1 MRADGTRLVVRGRV
15 GEPDPKKPS
24 SRRRAGCLVLVL
36 AVVAA
41 AVGGGVWL
49 GKREVSS
56 KTPCERYAEEAGRAL
71 ANCHSGAMD
80 HPRLL
85 AACKEVEPDDG
96 CFERLEGLACEVVE
110 KNPYVVIDVC
120 RKKP

>member
-1 MRADGTRLVVRGRV
+1 MA
-15 GEPDPKKPS
+15 EADPKKSS

-36 AVVAA
+36 AVGAA
-41 AVGGGVWL
+41 VVGGGVWL
-49 GKREVSS
+49 GKREEAEQ
-56 KTPCERYAEEAGRAL
+56 TPCERYAHEAGRAL

-85 AACKEVEPDDG
+85 AACKEVVPDEG
-96 CFERLEGLACEVVE
+96 CFERLGALACEVVE
-110 KNPYVVIDVC
+110 KDPGVVVDVC

>member
-1 MRADGTRLVVRGRV
+1 MYR
-15 GEPDPKKPS
+15 PKNIDRKSMSPTGQPS
-24 SRRRAGCLVLVL
+24 CARMVPGSWYE
-36 AVVAA
+36 
-41 AVGGGVWL
+41 GVWANRTRRNRAP
-49 GKREVSS
+49 GGAPGASS
-56 KTPCERYAEEAGRAL
+56 WCERYAEEAGRAL

>member
-1 MRADGTRLVVRGRV
+1 MAESDS
-15 GEPDPKKPS
+15 KPS
-24 SRRRAGCLVLVL
+24 SRRRLGCLVVVL
-36 AVVAA
+36 ALAGAV
-41 AVGGGVWL
+41 VGGGIWL
-49 GKREVSS
+49 GGREEAS
-56 KTPCERYAEEAGRAL
+56 KSPCERYARQAGRAL

-85 AACKEVEPDDG
+85 AACAEVEPDEG
-96 CFERLEGLACEVVE
+96 CFERLGQLACATVE